1 MRSYSDRIQQTESQ
15 LQRWLTRRQHQYS
28 DSSTLDRKHIF
39 IIPTRAGV
47 CLGALLF
54 LMLLTSL
61 NYMNSMSML
70 FTFFVA
76 GIAFNSAWLT
86 YLNLKDLEVSRVTQ
100 KNLFA
105 GEQGNFLIKV
115 KNPTK
120 RDRYGLV
127 FRERN
132 ENLILHDVGAGQ
144 EIKVKMPITP
154 EQRGEYKLRRFAI
167 ATRMPVG
174 IFNAWSW
181 QTLKTS
187 LWVYPKPIP
196 NHPAPFS
203 QSGDEGESAPISSSG
218 EEFSSLR
225 DYSQGDSVKHIAW
238 KQQARHQKL
247 LTKEF
252 NESTSGSI
260 SLSWD
265 YYADVEAETKLS
277 FLCYWVLEADKQNM
291 AFSLSLPDE
300 FIATSSGE
308 KHTQKCLLALAKF
321 PA

>member
-1 MRSYSDRIQQTESQ
+1 MGSYSNLIQRTEST
-15 LQRWLTRRQHQYS
+15 LQRWLTRRQHHYS

-70 FTFFVA
+70 LTFFVA

-86 YLNLKDLEVSRVTQ
+86 YLNLKDLTVSRVSQ
-100 KNLFA
+100 KNLFV
-105 GEQGNFLIKV
+105 GEQGTFRIKV
-115 KNPTK
+115 NNPTK

-132 ENLILHDVGAGQ
+132 ENLILHDVQAGD
-144 EIKVKMPITP
+144 EIQVKMPITP
-154 EQRGEYKLRRFAI
+154 ERRGEYKLRRFAI

-187 LWVYPKPIP
+187 LWVFPEPIP
-196 NHPAPFS
+196 NHPAPFAA
-203 QSGDEGESAPISSSG
+203 SGDDGECAPTSSQG
-218 EEFSSLR
+218 EEFSNLR
-225 DYSQGDSVKHIAW
+225 DYSQGDSIKHIAW

-252 NESTSGSI
+252 SESTSGSI

-265 YYADVEAETKLS
+265 FYSELDTETRLS
-277 FLCYWVLEADKQNM
+277 YLCYWVLEAEKQNLE
-291 AFSLSLPDE
+291 FSLSLPDD
-300 FIATSSGE
+300 FYPTNSGE
-308 KHTQKCLLALAKF
+308 KHTQDCLLALARY